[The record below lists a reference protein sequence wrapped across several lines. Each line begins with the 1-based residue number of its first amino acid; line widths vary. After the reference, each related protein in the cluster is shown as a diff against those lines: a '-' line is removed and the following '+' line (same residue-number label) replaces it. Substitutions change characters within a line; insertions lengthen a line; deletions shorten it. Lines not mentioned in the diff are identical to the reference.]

1 MFININYLIII
12 PEIILINDMRVFE
25 ILLYRYHLRK
35 WEGEEGCANKH
46 VYLSRNEG
54 VNGV

>member
-25 ILLYRYHLRK
+25 ILLYSYRLRK
-35 WEGEEGCANKH
+35 WEAEERCANKH
-46 VYLSRNEG
+46 VSN
-54 VNGV
+54 